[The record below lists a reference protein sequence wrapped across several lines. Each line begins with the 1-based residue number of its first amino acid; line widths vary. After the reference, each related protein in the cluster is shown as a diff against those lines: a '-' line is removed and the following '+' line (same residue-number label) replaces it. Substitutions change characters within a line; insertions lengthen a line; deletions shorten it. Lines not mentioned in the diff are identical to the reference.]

1 MNYCINRAVSI
12 SSDPSLPRCSLL
24 ITMPLLN
31 KACIAQALA
40 YAVAVSVAG
49 GDAYESAQDAACVWE
64 PCCCDE
70 Q

>member
-1 MNYCINRAVSI
+1 MKKGLGKCILGACMSA
-12 SSDPSLPRCSLL
+12 RCSLL

-31 KACIAQALA
+31 KACIAQAFA